1 MCHYLLAQMQ
11 RGGLTPKTISCSIA
25 FSADEE
31 AKRPGDALEFLPD
44 MRQIGMEPDVVT
56 RNAAISE
63 ELDVE

>member
-1 MCHYLLAQMQ
+1 MQ
-11 RGGLTPKTISCSIA
+11 RGGLTLNAIPCSIA

-44 MRQIGMEPDVVT
+44 MRQAGMEPDVVT

>member
-1 MCHYLLAQMQ
+1 MPSRAPDS
-11 RGGLTPKTISCSIA
+11 TA

-31 AKRPGDALEFLPD
+31 AKRPGDALEFLLD

-56 RNAAISE
+56 RNAAVSE